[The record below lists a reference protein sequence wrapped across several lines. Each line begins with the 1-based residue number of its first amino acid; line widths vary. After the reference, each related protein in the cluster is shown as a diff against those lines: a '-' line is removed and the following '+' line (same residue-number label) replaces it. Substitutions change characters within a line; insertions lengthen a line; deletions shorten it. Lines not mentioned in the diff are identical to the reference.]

1 MADNSTTD
9 SKIPVLTEVY
19 QPKIK
24 AEHAQEFKAQVSKQ
38 SDPTLGIT
46 PEFIARV
53 TGHVRP
59 RLEADITQAVLDS
72 VRDALKKDLIREL
85 QAEISKTQVAIESNT
100 TDFIDK
106 TKADLKT
113 ELPRMYQAGAE
124 LVHANLIDKIA
135 GMQTTAITQVDR
147 MLTDV
152 MQASTQAATTE
163 INTYVE
169 SLKSDATARVK
180 LDLNQALQAFQ
191 SESLQ
196 QHQAQLNSDL
206 TNVYQTIT
214 QSAEQDLQQQI
225 QIFQS
230 AALAQ
235 IRSDLN
241 DAMPAIYTAAADEVK
256 ANVET
261 LSTEASARVKL
272 ELNEEM
278 QVFHNESLQQHQA
291 QLSNDLSNAYQT
303 ITQSAEQDLQQQM
316 QTLQSDAL
324 TQMRIELDAAM
335 PAIYAAAA
343 DEVKAKFIEEM
354 SSQSL
359 QVRESFLS
367 AVNGDLPAV
376 QEVLRANIQHI
387 LASALPALEN
397 DLRRQLTEE
406 LQELLLKVKFVLPN

>member
-24 AEHAQEFKAQVSKQ
+24 AERNAEEFKTQASKQ
-38 SDPTLGIT
+38 NDPTLGIT

-53 TGHVRP
+53 TNHVRP

-72 VRDALKKDLIREL
+72 VRDALKKDLIKEL
-85 QAEISKTQVAIESNT
+85 QAEISKTQAAIESNT

-113 ELPRMYQAGAE
+113 DLPRMYQVSAE
-124 LVHANLIDKIA
+124 LVHASLADKIA
-135 GMQTTAITQVDR
+135 GMQTTAVTQVDR

-152 MQASTQAATTE
+152 MQTSTQAATTE

-169 SLKSDATARVK
+169 TLKTDVTARIQ

-191 SESLQ
+191 AESLQ
-196 QHQAQLNSDL
+196 QHQAQLSNELSNAYE
-206 TNVYQTIT
+206 TIMQTT
-214 QSAEQDLQQQI
+214 QQDLQQQV
-225 QIFQS
+225 QTLQS
-230 AALAQ
+230 DALTQ
-235 IRSDLN
+235 MRSELDE
-241 DAMPAIYTAAADEVK
+241 AMPAIYTAAADEVK
-256 ANVET
+256 A
-261 LSTEASARVKL
+261 
-272 ELNEEM
+272 
-278 QVFHNESLQQHQA
+278 
-291 QLSNDLSNAYQT
+291 
-303 ITQSAEQDLQQQM
+303 
-316 QTLQSDAL
+316 
-324 TQMRIELDAAM
+324 
-335 PAIYAAAA
+335 
-343 DEVKAKFIEEM
+343 KFIEEM
-354 SSQSL
+354 TSQSL

-397 DLRRQLTEE
+397 DLRRQLTDE
-406 LQELLLKVKFVLPN
+406 LQELLLKVKFVLP

>member
-19 QPKIK
+19 QPKVK
-24 AEHAQEFKAQVSKQ
+24 AERNAEEFKTQAGKQ
-38 SDPTLGIT
+38 NDPTLGIT

-53 TGHVRP
+53 TNHVRP

-72 VRDALKKDLIREL
+72 VRDALKKDLIKEL
-85 QAEISKTQVAIESNT
+85 QAEISKTQAAIESNT

-113 ELPRMYQAGAE
+113 DLPRMYQASAE
-124 LVHANLIDKIA
+124 LVHASLADKIT
-135 GMQTTAITQVDR
+135 GMQTTAVTQVDR

-152 MQASTQAATTE
+152 MQTSTQAATTE

-169 SLKSDATARVK
+169 ALKTDATARIQ

-191 SESLQ
+191 
-196 QHQAQLNSDL
+196 A
-206 TNVYQTIT
+206 
-214 QSAEQDLQQQI
+214 
-225 QIFQS
+225 
-230 AALAQ
+230 
-235 IRSDLN
+235 
-241 DAMPAIYTAAADEVK
+241 
-256 ANVET
+256 
-261 LSTEASARVKL
+261 
-272 ELNEEM
+272 
-278 QVFHNESLQQHQA
+278 ESLQQHQA
-291 QLSNDLSNAYQT
+291 QLSNELSNAYETIMQT
-303 ITQSAEQDLQQQM
+303 TQHNLQQQV
-316 QTLQSDAL
+316 QTLQSDAI
-324 TQMRIELDAAM
+324 TQMRSELDEAM

-343 DEVKAKFIEEM
+343 DEVKAKFVEEM
-354 SSQSL
+354 TSQSL

-397 DLRRQLTEE
+397 DLRRQLTDE
-406 LQELLLKVKFVLPN
+406 LQELLLKVKFVLP

>member
-19 QPKIK
+19 QPKVK
-24 AEHAQEFKAQVSKQ
+24 VQASKPN
-38 SDPTLGIT
+38 DPTLGIT

-53 TGHVRP
+53 TGHLRP

-72 VRDALKKDLIREL
+72 VRDALKKDLIKEL
-85 QAEISKTQVAIESNT
+85 QAEISKTQAAIESNT

-113 ELPRMYQAGAE
+113 DLPRMYQVSAE
-124 LVHANLIDKIA
+124 LVHASLADKIA
-135 GMQTTAITQVDR
+135 GMQTTAVTQVDR

-152 MQASTQAATTE
+152 MQTSTQAATTE

-169 SLKSDATARVK
+169 TLKTDATARIQ

-191 SESLQ
+191 AESLQ
-196 QHQAQLNSDL
+196 Q
-206 TNVYQTIT
+206 Y
-214 QSAEQDLQQQI
+214 
-225 QIFQS
+225 
-230 AALAQ
+230 
-235 IRSDLN
+235 
-241 DAMPAIYTAAADEVK
+241 
-256 ANVET
+256 
-261 LSTEASARVKL
+261 
-272 ELNEEM
+272 
-278 QVFHNESLQQHQA
+278 QA
-291 QLSNDLSNAYQT
+291 QLSNELSNAYETIMQT
-303 ITQSAEQDLQQQM
+303 TQHNLQQQV
-316 QTLQSDAL
+316 QTLQSDAI
-324 TQMRIELDAAM
+324 TQMRSELDEAM

-343 DEVKAKFIEEM
+343 DEVKAKFVEEM
-354 SSQSL
+354 TSQSL

-397 DLRRQLTEE
+397 DLRRQLTDE
-406 LQELLLKVKFVLPN
+406 LQELLLKVKFVLP

>member
-24 AEHAQEFKAQVSKQ
+24 AEHAQEFKTQVSKQ

-113 ELPRMYQAGAE
+113 ELPRMYQASAE

-152 MQASTQAATTE
+152 MQTSTQAATTE

-261 LSTEASARVKL
+261 LSTKASARIKL

-359 QVRESFLS
+359 QVRERFLS